1 MSKIAQD
8 LSRIRAFAFDV
19 DGVLSANTIPL
30 HPNGEPCRTVN
41 IKDGYALQLAV
52 REGYEVAIITG
63 GRTEAI
69 RKRFEGLGVQHI
81 YMGASLKI
89 EQFTEWLALTGLKNE
104 EILYMGDDIPDY
116 NVMCQVGLPCCPAD
130 AVPEIKA
137 ISAYISPYKGGYGCG
152 RDVIE
157 QVLKAQGK
165 WLGEKAFGW

>member
-116 NVMCQVGLPCCPAD
+116 NVMRHVGLPCCPAD